1 MISNLI
7 LKTINYYK
15 NNGFFRTLLK
25 ISFYFI
31 YFYKKYIFYRKVA
44 SNKNIEEK
52 FTWIY
57 RNNFWDNGESISG
70 KGSTL
75 YATKNIRLRLPEIVI
90 KYKINTIFDA
100 PCGDL
105 NWMKL
110 LLPTLNVKYIGA
122 DIVDVLVNKLNE
134 TYSDE
139 RTKFIID
146 DYDYEDGY
154 VVVVYKLDITYK
166 KDFKLIKEG
175 KYSQTSKKFQAL
187 FPKTMRVYISTNT
200 FETKT
205 TLQYRI
211 FNKTEDLKEFWE
223 EKLGVEF
230 DDSMEV
236 WQGFIEENET
246 LSIDKLKEQY
256 V

>member
-1 MISNLI
+1 MEFK
-7 LKTINYYK
+7 KTI
-15 NNGFFRTLLK
+15 T
-25 ISFYFI
+25 
-31 YFYKKYIFYRKVA
+31 
-44 SNKNIEEK
+44 
-52 FTWIY
+52 
-57 RNNFWDNGESISG
+57 
-70 KGSTL
+70 
-75 YATKNIRLRLPEIVI
+75 
-90 KYKINTIFDA
+90 TIFFV
-100 PCGDL
+100 
-105 NWMKL
+105 
-110 LLPTLNVKYIGA
+110 PTLNIDR
-122 DIVDVLVNKLNE
+122 DILKQNNFINGFSKDVRREIQYENSIYLLFKPINLDKFRYFLE
-134 TYSDE
+134 EEYE

-223 EKLGVEF
+223 EKLDMEL
-230 DDSMEV
+230 DENSEV
-236 WQGFIEENET
+236 WTIFLE
-246 LSIDKLKEQY
+246 DKESLDLNKIKEY